1 MQLSEHLAVLNE
13 RCILALRFYLLYI
26 CDVGVHVAE
35 INVLI
40 VLSIIVCVCCTEMR
54 LRCVTALV
62 VACLLATAA
71 AQDQAG
77 KSGLRSTD
85 LLFPVWFP
93 AFVLP
98 QRPNYSRDANRALHG
113 LRSRPA
119 STGRSQSSARR
130 SPATSRPCSTT
141 SPGMFVL
148 SVQKLFLREQL
159 SDFSFRMNW
168 DRLLCPQ
175 GCPRLSVAV

>member
-1 MQLSEHLAVLNE
+1 MQLNEHLAVVNE

-77 KSGLRSTD
+77 KSGLRLTD
-85 LLFPVWFP
+85 LFFPVWFP

-98 QRPNYSRDANRALHG
+98 QRLNYSRDANRALADPQAPVDPSQVPADPQQQAAPA
-113 LRSRPA
+113 LPPVQACLFCLFRS
-119 STGRSQSSARR
+119 SFCVSSFLTLA
-130 SPATSRPCSTT
+130 
-141 SPGMFVL
+141 FV
-148 SVQKLFLREQL
+148 
-159 SDFSFRMNW
+159 
-168 DRLLCPQ
+168 
-175 GCPRLSVAV
+175 